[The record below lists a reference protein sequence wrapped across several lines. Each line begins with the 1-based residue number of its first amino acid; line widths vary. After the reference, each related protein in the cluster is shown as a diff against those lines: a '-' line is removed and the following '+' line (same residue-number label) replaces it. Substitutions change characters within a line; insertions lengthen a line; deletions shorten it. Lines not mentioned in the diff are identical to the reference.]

1 MRVYPGSLCLA
12 LLIPVARAEPLRQP
26 APHQVE
32 ISSFDGVAL
41 HATYYDAGRAGPAII
56 IFRNCDRDRT
66 SLDAFA
72 ARLSEKG
79 IHTLTWDYRGGLAS
93 GLSWG
98 QTRVRDAEAAATWL
112 LRQPGVDAQKLVAI
126 GGSCGVGLALDFI
139 SQHSP
144 TPLGVVVLSGPSDP
158 DERAFLSKNPQV
170 AVFGGASQA
179 EGAAVPY
186 IDSIVRSS
194 SNPANQFLTP
204 ADGGHGTEMLKRQE
218 FESVVMQWIEARF
231 R

>member
-1 MRVYPGSLCLA
+1 MRIHTWLCLA
-12 LLIPVARAEPLRQP
+12 LLLPLP
-26 APHQVE
+26 KLHLVGPTVPHQIE
-32 ISSFDGVAL
+32 IPSFDRVAL
-41 HATYYDAGRAGPAII
+41 RATYYDAGRAGPAII

-72 ARLSEKG
+72 ARLSGMG
-79 IHTLTWDYRGGLAS
+79 IHTLTWEYRNGVAS

-98 QTRVRDAEAAATWL
+98 ETRVRDAEAAATWL
-112 LRQPGVDAQKLVAI
+112 QRQPGVDRQKLIAI
-126 GGSCGVGLALDFI
+126 GGSCGVGLALDFVA
-139 SQHSP
+139 QHTP

-158 DERAFLSKNPQV
+158 EEREFLAKTPQL

-186 IDSIVRSS
+186 IDSIVRSN

-204 ADGGHGTEMLKRQE
+204 ADGGHGTEMLARPE
-218 FESVVMQWIEARF
+218 FESAVTQWIEARF